1 MPQKNTPQK
10 TDIKLLSAALAIIII
25 ISVIIVA
32 YTTFTSPNNE
42 DTPSDYIDDSF
53 QKIEEVTV
61 LTLRYQDTTL
71 EYALSDLHSMKT
83 TTGYG
88 GYRTSFPS
96 ITGQGN
102 YTGIAFTDLLKPLT
116 QNLTFYTITVYSEDG
131 YITNY
136 TYDEI
141 MGNVSIYDASNASI
155 TEPVSTGGVTM
166 LLAYEFEDLALDV
179 QNDGR
184 FKIAYVDGT
193 DAITSSQYWAKFVEE
208 IQINAE

>member
-1 MPQKNTPQK
+1 MPQKNTTQK
-10 TDIKLLSAALAIIII
+10 TDIKILSAALAIIII
-25 ISVIIVA
+25 ISIIIVA
-32 YTTFTSPNNE
+32 YTTFTSPTNE
-42 DTPSDYIDDSF
+42 DTPSEHIDDSF

-102 YTGIAFTDLLKPLT
+102 YTGIAFTGLLKPLT

-131 YITNY
+131 YISNY

-141 MGNVSIYDASNASI
+141 MGNISIYDASNASI

-166 LLAYEFEDLALDV
+166 LLAYEFEDSALDV

-184 FKIAYVDGT
+184 FKIAYVDGI
-193 DAITSSQYWAKFVEE
+193 DAITSSQYWARFVVE
-208 IQINAE
+208 IQINTE